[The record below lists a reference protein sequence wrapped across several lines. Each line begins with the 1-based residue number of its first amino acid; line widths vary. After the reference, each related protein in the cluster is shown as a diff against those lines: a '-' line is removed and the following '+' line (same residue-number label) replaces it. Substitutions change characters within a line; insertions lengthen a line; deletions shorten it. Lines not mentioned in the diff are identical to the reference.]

1 MKIFSIIYNTMIY
14 MFAFYGGTWFS
25 FISIHDIELIGF
37 SAFFKPKL
45 IFVAIGF
52 MIAMMH
58 LFAVKIFIKIKKEYE
73 EK

>member
-1 MKIFSIIYNTMIY
+1 MKILSIIYYTMVY
-14 MFAFYGGTWFS
+14 MFAFYGVTWFS

-45 IFVAIGF
+45 IFVAIGL
-52 MIAMMH
+52 MIAMIH
-58 LFAVKIFIKIKKEYE
+58 LFAVEIFSKIKKEE